1 MEASAFSFVAEI
13 LLGSPIT
20 YVGFFLAVTIP
31 MVFRSMLERNLDWF
45 FWPLALLLN
54 LPSLHLLYLASS
66 QPGSWMDG
74 NLDHPVNAPS
84 AAIIETLLIFLWGTG
99 GAGLGLVLT
108 LLVPR
113 SIVRPIGDAVVAIFT
128 PDFWKA
134 RRPD

>member
-1 MEASAFSFVAEI
+1 
-13 LLGSPIT
+13 
-20 YVGFFLAVTIP
+20 
-31 MVFRSMLERNLDWF
+31 
-45 FWPLALLLN
+45 
-54 LPSLHLLYLASS
+54 
-66 QPGSWMDG
+66 MDG

-84 AAIIETLLIFLWGTG
+84 AAIIEMLLIFLWGTG

-113 SIVRPIGDAVVAIFT
+113 SILRPIGDAVVVIFT